1 MSFNSKPEFQ
11 PYFGYCRILEV
22 SPALAL
28 VSPFCGNGTI
38 IEYLQKRPDLNR
50 FHLVITIAPPDL
62 SEPFI
67 FRQLQQVASGLKY
80 LHDHDVV
87 HADLSGNNVL
97 IDDEG
102 NARLSDFG
110 RARLLDAEGFI
121 TSLFAGSVDF
131 VAPELFTQVETEG
144 RADNSDF
151 STRSDVYAFAMLTFQ
166 VRYQRDLLSRN
177 VMLSTFVKL

>member
-1 MSFNSKPEFQ
+1 M
-11 PYFGYCRILEV
+11 
-22 SPALAL
+22 
-28 VSPFCGNGTI
+28 T
-38 IEYLQKRPDLNR
+38 YL
-50 FHLVITIAPPDL
+50 
-62 SEPFI
+62 SPFI
-67 FRQLQQVASGLKY
+67 FRQLRQVASGLKY
-80 LHDHDVV
+80 LHDNGVV

-102 NARLSDFG
+102 NARLTDFG

-151 STRSDVYAFAMLTFQ
+151 SPRSDVYAFAMLTFQ
-166 VRYQRDLLSRN
+166 VCCQLPSGD
-177 VMLSTFVKL
+177 VKYTQNLCDTVGLN